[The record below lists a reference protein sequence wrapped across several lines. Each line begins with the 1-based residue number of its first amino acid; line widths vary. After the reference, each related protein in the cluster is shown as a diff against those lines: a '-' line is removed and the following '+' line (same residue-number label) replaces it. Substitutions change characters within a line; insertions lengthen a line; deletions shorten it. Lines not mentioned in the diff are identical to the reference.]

1 RLCGAVEVRQFH
13 RDRIGAGRD
22 IGPGRERVLALS
34 VGIDSDRDR
43 TVVATCLDGNSG
55 KGLASGRNNLA
66 GKKRH
71 TIRGERRAWRRERV
85 GGEAKRRKCSCDIET
100 GFHRRDL
107 SPSGV
112 GTLAVTITTVP
123 SDNDTPTAKGL
134 QAAQAS
140 RTWGARAQKRP
151 ARFISSVAR

>member
-1 RLCGAVEVRQFH
+1 MR
-13 RDRIGAGRD
+13 
-22 IGPGRERVLALS
+22 
-34 VGIDSDRDR
+34 
-43 TVVATCLDGNSG
+43 LDGNSG

-71 TIRGERRAWRRERV
+71 TIRGERRAWRRER
-85 GGEAKRRKCSCDIET
+85 GEAKRCKCSCDVQT

-112 GTLAVTITTVP
+112 GIRAVTITAIP

-140 RTWGARAQKRP
+140 RTWGERAQKRP
-151 ARFISSVAR
+151 ARFISSVARGMASGMFTL

>member
-1 RLCGAVEVRQFH
+1 MRLN
-13 RDRIGAGRD
+13 
-22 IGPGRERVLALS
+22 
-34 VGIDSDRDR
+34 
-43 TVVATCLDGNSG
+43 GNSG

-85 GGEAKRRKCSCDIET
+85 GGEAKCRKCSCDVQT

-112 GTLAVTITTVP
+112 GILAFTITAVP
-123 SDNDTPTAKGL
+123 SDNDMPTAKGL

-140 RTWGARAQKRP
+140 RTWSEWLRSVPRV
-151 ARFISSVAR
+151 SSLQLRIVSRDLRLRSRQP